1 MNVPAHSR
9 VSGNPEQESAG
20 SPRSRG
26 RAEHAVVINSVAFL
40 ADPEGALYWP
50 EQGLL
55 AVADLHLEKG
65 SSFAARGVLLP
76 PYDTAATLARL
87 ARLIMHYAPRCVIAL
102 GDSFHDG
109 GGPAR
114 LADDDREALR
124 IMQRGR
130 DWIWIT
136 GNHDP
141 EPATGIGGT
150 FKDSYMTGA
159 LTFRHLPTG
168 ATGEI
173 SGHLHPVARIAHRG
187 RAVSRRCFAADKT
200 RMVMPAF
207 GAFTGGLNVRD
218 AAFCDLFG
226 TLKFTAH
233 LLGEGRLYS
242 FTAKR
247 CLPD

>member
-1 MNVPAHSR
+1 MGLGGISM
-9 VSGNPEQESAG
+9 
-20 SPRSRG
+20 
-26 RAEHAVVINSVAFL
+26 I
-40 ADPEGALYWP
+40 ADPDGALYWP
-50 EQGLL
+50 VHGLL

-65 SSFAARGVLLP
+65 SSFAARGQLLP

-87 ARLIMHYAPRCVIAL
+87 GRLIAQYAPRCVVAL

-114 LADDDREALR
+114 LTAGDRENLHGL
-124 IMQRGR
+124 QRGR
-130 DWIWIT
+130 DWVWIT

-141 EPATGIGGT
+141 EPAENIGGAFHET
-150 FKDSYMTGA
+150 LTVGA

-168 ATGEI
+168 KTNEI
-173 SGHLHPVARIAHRG
+173 CGHLHPVARVSHRG
-187 RAVSRRCFAADKT
+187 RTVSRRCFAADKT

-218 AAFCDLFG
+218 AAFADLFG
-226 TLKFTAH
+226 TLAFTAH
-233 LLGEGRLYS
+233 MLGEGRLYA